1 MKSLHPQQLKKP
13 PRPRRREK
21 EDFLAMAVSKEPF
34 GVTRDGRT
42 VEKFILRC
50 GRLEAEVL
58 TYGGTLRTLRVPD
71 RNGEPVDVV
80 LGYDTLAGYED
91 NDGYVGAVVGRYA
104 NRIAGARCV
113 IDGQTVHLEA
123 NEGVKQ
129 LHGGPRGFN
138 RQVFDARQSG
148 ESAVTLSYLSPDGE
162 NGFPGR
168 LELLVTYA
176 LTERS
181 LSIRY
186 AAASDKTTYCN
197 ITNHSYF
204 NLNGGGDAMNHR
216 LWLSSS
222 RYTPVGPDSIPT
234 AMGRP
239 VAGSP
244 FDFTAEKTIG
254 RDLGADDQQLRNVSG
269 YDHNFILDPL
279 QGLRRA
285 ARLTGDRS
293 GIVMEVWTDKPGLQ
307 LYTANGLTITGRG
320 KRGAIYRPRQ
330 AVCLETQF
338 FPDSPNHPEWGDI
351 LLRPGRRYDYTT
363 EFRFSHI

>member
-1 MKSLHPQQLKKP
+1 
-13 PRPRRREK
+13 
-21 EDFLAMAVSKEPF
+21 MAVMKEPF
-34 GVTRDGRT
+34 GSTRDGRS
-42 VEKFILRC
+42 VEQYTLRC
-50 GRLEAEVL
+50 GHLEAEVL
-58 TYGGTLRTLRVPD
+58 TYGATLRLLQAPD
-71 RNGEPVDVV
+71 RNGEHVDVV
-80 LGYDTLAGYED
+80 LGYDSIGSYED
-91 NDGYVGAVVGRYA
+91 NGGYLGAVIGRYA
-104 NRIAGARCV
+104 NRIAGARCL
-113 IDGQTVHLEA
+113 IDGRTVPLTA
-123 NEGVKQ
+123 NEGPKQ
-129 LHGGPRGFN
+129 LHGGPAGFD
-138 RQVFDARQSG
+138 RQCFEARQTG
-148 ESAVTLSYLSPDGE
+148 ESAVTFTYTSPNGE
-162 NGFPGR
+162 GGFPGK
-168 LELLVTYA
+168 LTAQVTYT
-176 LTERS
+176 LLDQGLS
-181 LSIRY
+181 LHY
-186 AAASDKTTYCN
+186 EATAGQTTYCTL
-197 ITNHSYF
+197 TNHSYF